1 MENPMKQEN
10 PIQIPSKSSQAPN
23 GNGPKGGRHEAR
35 LQRRRRR
42 LRGQEGEDAGLGAFA
57 HGAHAAHLREGC

>member
-1 MENPMKQEN
+1 MESHKKNRK
-10 PIQIPSKSSQAPN
+10 IPSNPYGNSQAPN